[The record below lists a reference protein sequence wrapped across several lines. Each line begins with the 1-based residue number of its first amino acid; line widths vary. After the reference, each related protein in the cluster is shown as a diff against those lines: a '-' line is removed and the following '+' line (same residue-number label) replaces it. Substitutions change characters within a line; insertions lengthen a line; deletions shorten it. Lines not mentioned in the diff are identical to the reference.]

1 MAKSKAQQFD
11 PRAERYKMTES
22 GRTRLKEALFTL
34 ETEELPKVLE
44 ALGEA
49 RSYGDLSEN
58 SEYKAARE
66 EQAQL
71 ETRRRDLEDLI
82 SNAVIVEYQH
92 KEGECTLGSTVTVE
106 IGKATAV
113 YTIVNSLDA
122 NPFECKISDVSPL
135 GRALIGKV
143 VGESAEYEAPGGKT
157 VAKIKK
163 IEHKQN

>member
-1 MAKSKAQQFD
+1 MAKAKNQQLD
-11 PRAERYKMTES
+11 ARAERYKMTES
-22 GRTRLKEALFTL
+22 GRTRLIEALRTL

-71 ETRRRDLEDLI
+71 DVRRHDLEDLI
-82 SNAVIVEYQH
+82 ANAVIVEYEH

-106 IGKATAV
+106 VGKTTAV

-122 NPFECKISDVSPL
+122 NPFERKISDVSPL

-143 VGESAEYEAPGGKT
+143 VGETAEYEAPGGKAS
-157 VAKIKK
+157 AKIKK
-163 IEHKQN
+163 IEHI